1 MTTTN
6 NTYDWQDM
14 MSIMAQ
20 AAQAIRN
27 VDTVLRRAWHMSNDE
42 DEMQE
47 ISAKRNERH
56 WIIREFD
63 RYPVHPSVEA
73 AIKLVRPDDWHL
85 LLLEH
90 PHISQGDRSK
100 IAYTQNEAKG
110 KRDIQTTTSVGKYL
124 TRHFSLP
131 DHTIRDLVSR
141 YGSADTYK
149 FVHTT
154 AEMIYHLHKGPG
166 SCMVWSENRNVRCDD
181 GVNRH
186 PYEAYN
192 PKYGWHMAVR
202 IAGDDTIGRALC
214 MTSPTD
220 GEKYFVRTYARPANN
235 GGYSETDNG
244 MENWL
249 KEQGYTKHSSW
260 DDGEKMSYY
269 ATSDHFLA
277 PYLDGGDKHVRIA
290 YEAGNPHGHVI
301 IIDGE
306 GEYICDQT
314 GGVPTLEDDNYFD
327 CEDCGDSSSDD
338 DGHWVGYN
346 DDTHVCESCYE
357 NDYVYGYGRNGRQY
371 SFPSNDAVYVE
382 SQSEYY
388 NDGYLD
394 DNNIVCLESGG
405 YEHIDE
411 AVEIDG
417 EWYCVDDDRICRT
430 EDTDEYMLVDEG
442 CWQCEQSCN
451 WYTDSVDFVE
461 VDGSKYHPDHAPE
474 QDDDEDSDICVTL
487 PPVATKPITI
497 LTMAMLN
504 AVSLVEDYTIEAQSV
519 RFSMT
524 ILMDGIKYFA
534 HRDVP
539 SLHIATHGI
548 DRVRQDMRPLIS
560 NELIFMSTVNAAN
573 ANKSTETI

>member
-1 MTTTN
+1 
-6 NTYDWQDM
+6 M

-20 AAQAIRN
+20 GAQAIRN
-27 VDTVLRRAWHMSNDE
+27 VDRDLRRAWHASDDE
-42 DEMQE
+42 DEMQA

-63 RYPVHPSVEA
+63 RYPAHPSVEA
-73 AIKLVRPDDWHL
+73 AIKLVRPINWHL

-90 PHISQGDRSK
+90 PHISQGDRSR

-124 TRHFSLP
+124 TRHFPLP

-166 SCMVWSENRNVRCDD
+166 SCMVWSSNKSVRCDD

-202 IAGDDTIGRALC
+202 IAGDETIGRALC
-214 MTSPTD
+214 MTSPID
-220 GEKYFVRTYARPANN
+220 GKKYYVRSYARPSNAGN
-235 GGYSETDNG
+235 YSETDNG

-249 KEQGYTKHSSW
+249 NEQGYQKLHYW
-260 DDGEKMSYY
+260 RDGEKLAYHPS
-269 ATSDHFLA
+269 SDHFLA
-277 PYLDGGDKHVRIA
+277 PFLDGNEKRVSVDSPNECFIVDAK
-290 YEAGNPHGHVI
+290 
-301 IIDGE
+301 

-314 GGVPTLEDDNYFD
+314 GGVPTYEDDDYFD
-327 CEDCGDSSSDD
+327 CEDCGDRTSDN
-338 DGHWVGYN
+338 DGHWVGYHE
-346 DDTHVCESCYE
+346 DTHVCESCYE
-357 NDYVYGYGRNGRQY
+357 NDYVYGYGRNGREY
-371 SFPSNDAVYVE
+371 SFPSDRSVYID

-388 NDGYLD
+388 HEDYLD
-394 DNNIVCLESGG
+394 DNNIVCLENGS
-405 YEHIDE
+405 YEHIEE
-411 AVEIDG
+411 AIEIDG
-417 EWYCVDDDRICRT
+417 EWYDIDDERVCRA
-430 EDTDEYMLVDEG
+430 EDTDEYMLVDNG
-442 CWQCEQSCN
+442 CWQCEGSCN

-487 PPVATKPITI
+487 PPVVAVAPVVTKPEATM
-497 LTMAMLN
+497 LTMEMLN
-504 AVSLVEDYTIEAQSV
+504 LTHMLWDYSVSMEQVTVSLTYTHDGHKLYAQRV
-519 RFSMT
+519 FTQEFVNGVDRTQFNR
-524 ILMDGIKYFA
+524 IL
-534 HRDVP
+534 R
-539 SLHIATHGI
+539 
-548 DRVRQDMRPLIS
+548 
-560 NELIFMSTVNAAN
+560 NELC
-573 ANKSTETI
+573 TELLSQAHKNSLATI